1 MIFNWNRWK
10 RVCKIN
16 ITFNRIHKN
25 SIYSLEA
32 GFFLNNLDND
42 FVLLCSRCTWLVH
55 TPRSSSFELRF
66 NCYNHKILL
75 RGDNVSVNIQ
85 VNLITCELVTNLNKS
100 NLTLSQWDFK
110 YLWRTTEIWYHQES
124 FMSEMEWVSFKCLF
138 WRANDSIPKLKVS
151 IKAVFLCDTGL
162 VIKIR

>member
-16 ITFNRIHKN
+16 IAFNRIHKN
-25 SIYSLEA
+25 SIYSFEA
-32 GFFLNNLDND
+32 GFFLNNRDND
-42 FVLLCSRCTWLVH
+42 FALLCSRCTWLVH

-75 RGDNVSVNIQ
+75 RRDNVSVNIQ

-100 NLTLSQWDFK
+100 NLGISSTFEELQRYDTTKKVLCLRWNEYHLSVYFGELMTQF
-110 YLWRTTEIWYHQES
+110 
-124 FMSEMEWVSFKCLF
+124 
-138 WRANDSIPKLKVS
+138 
-151 IKAVFLCDTGL
+151 
-162 VIKIR
+162 